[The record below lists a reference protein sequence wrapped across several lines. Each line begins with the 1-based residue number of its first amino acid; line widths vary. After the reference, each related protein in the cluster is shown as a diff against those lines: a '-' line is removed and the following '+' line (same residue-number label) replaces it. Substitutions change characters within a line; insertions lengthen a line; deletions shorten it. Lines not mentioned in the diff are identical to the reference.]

1 MPRSLRRIATG
12 SLATACVLALSA
24 TTAGA
29 GIVTD
34 PVVHSADDAAIELA
48 PAGTF
53 ETGVFDEDASE
64 IVQAHGDR
72 LFQVNAEAGSVSV
85 LDMSDPAEMHLEYSI
100 ASDGVAN
107 SVAVRDDGLGVI
119 AFESETKT
127 DPGHLVFFDATAD
140 DADSAYLGEVTVG
153 PLPDM
158 VTISPDGRYAV
169 VANEGEPAEDYSV
182 DPEGT
187 VSVVRLHPVHVRAS
201 TQGQVRTADFRAY
214 EDGRLPDGVRVF
226 GPTPHGD
233 DHPVSRNLEP
243 EYIAVDGTTA
253 YVVLQENNA
262 VAAVDLRSARVRDL
276 WSLGTQDH
284 GEIGLDPSDR
294 DPRDAPT
301 IDIRTYEGL
310 HGIPMPDGI
319 HTYRSGGETYL
330 VTANEGDAREW
341 GDYVEASRVK
351 DLEEDGYGPVCED
364 SPLAGAL
371 DDEHLGRLEVTIEDG
386 FDADRGCYEEL
397 YAFGSRSV
405 SIWTTDGEQVFDS
418 GSQLEEIT
426 AAAVPEF
433 FNSNHSESNLEGRS
447 DNKGP
452 EPENLTIGEVD
463 GRTYAFVGLE
473 RIGGVVVFDI
483 TEPADTEFVT
493 YVNNRDFSV
502 SVEDADE
509 PEQVLSAAG
518 DLGPEGLDFV
528 PPEAS
533 PTGEPMLA
541 VGNEVSGTTTLWSVT
556 GTD

>member
-1 MPRSLRRIATG
+1 M
-12 SLATACVLALSA
+12 
-24 TTAGA
+24 
-29 GIVTD
+29 
-34 PVVHSADDAAIELA
+34 
-48 PAGTF
+48 
-53 ETGVFDEDASE
+53 FDEGASE

-201 TQGQVRTADFRAY
+201 TKGQVRTADFRAY

-233 DHPVSRNLEP
+233 DHRVSRNLEP

-426 AAAVPEF
+426 AEAVPEF

-463 GRTYAFVGLE
+463 GRT
-473 RIGGVVVFDI
+473 
-483 TEPADTEFVT
+483 
-493 YVNNRDFSV
+493 
-502 SVEDADE
+502 
-509 PEQVLSAAG
+509 
-518 DLGPEGLDFV
+518 
-528 PPEAS
+528 
-533 PTGEPMLA
+533 
-541 VGNEVSGTTTLWSVT
+541 
-556 GTD
+556 